1 MTAQERTDRQL
12 VNVRRRVAAIA
23 STLSDIS
30 EMSNRE
36 LRELPAET
44 SRLMLLTAA
53 NEMAEYLAALAAERA
68 GQDPGPS
75 VGGT

>member
-12 VNVRRRVAAIA
+12 ANVRRRVAAIT

-30 EMSNRE
+30 EMSNRD

-53 NEMAEYLAALAAERA
+53 SEMTEYIAALAAERA
-68 GQDPGPS
+68 GQSPSPS
-75 VGGT
+75 VGST